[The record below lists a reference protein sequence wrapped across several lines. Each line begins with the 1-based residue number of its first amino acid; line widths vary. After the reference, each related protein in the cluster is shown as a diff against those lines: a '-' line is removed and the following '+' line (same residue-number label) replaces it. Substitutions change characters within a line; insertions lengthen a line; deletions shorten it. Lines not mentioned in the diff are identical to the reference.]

1 VGHGYPGRGSG
12 AIGLRLYAAEP
23 ICGLNR
29 GTWGFM
35 RARRDQRFGRTAVWN
50 GFIVKAAFRFSA
62 LVAAAV
68 TLAAASPAYAVTDI
82 MWWHAMS
89 GELGRQLEKL
99 ATDFNAT
106 QSEYRIVPSYKGNY
120 TETVTAAIFAFRS
133 RGQPAIVQ
141 VNEIATA
148 TMMAA
153 KGATY
158 PVFELM
164 RDEAETFSPK
174 AYLPAVTGYYTDIAG
189 NMLSFPFN
197 ASTPILYYNKDLFRA
212 AGLDPEVAPKTWPE
226 VGEAAKRLRA
236 AGAACGFTT
245 AWPSWVNIENFSAF
259 HNLPIATK
267 ANGLG
272 GLDAVLTFNN
282 PLVVRNI
289 AQLAD
294 WQTTKV
300 FDYSGRATSAEPRFQ
315 RGECGIF
322 IGSSATRADIRANSK
337 FEIGYGMLPYS
348 PDVEGAPQNTIIGGA
363 TLWVLRDRPR
373 EEYKGVAKFF
383 AFLSKP
389 EVQAAW
395 HQNTGYLPITRAA
408 YDLTRAQGFY
418 DRNPGAAI
426 SIEQITLKMPT
437 ENSKGLRLGSFV
449 LIRDVIDDELEQ
461 AFSGKKSAQA
471 ALDSAVERGNRLL
484 RQFER
489 ANPDR

>member
-1 VGHGYPGRGSG
+1 
-12 AIGLRLYAAEP
+12 
-23 ICGLNR
+23 
-29 GTWGFM
+29 
-35 RARRDQRFGRTAVWN
+35 
-50 GFIVKAAFRFSA
+50 VKSTFRCSA
-62 LVAAAV
+62 LLAAAV
-68 TLAAASPAYAVTDI
+68 TLAAASPAHAVTEI
-82 MWWHAMS
+82 AWWHAMS
-89 GELGRQLEKL
+89 GQLGRQLEKL
-99 ATDFNAT
+99 ATDFNAS
-106 QSEYRIVPSYKGNY
+106 QSEFRIVPSYKGNY

-164 RDEAETFSPK
+164 RDEAEGFSPT
-174 AYLPAVTGYYTDIAG
+174 AYLPAITGYYTDIAG

-226 VGEAAKRLRA
+226 VGAAAKRLRA
-236 AGAACGFTT
+236 VGAACGFTT
-245 AWPSWVNIENFSAF
+245 AWPSWIHIENFSAY

-289 AQLAD
+289 AQLAG

-315 RGECGIF
+315 NGECGIF

-337 FEIGYGMLPYS
+337 FEIGYGMLPYW

-373 EEYKGVAKFF
+373 GEYKGVAKFF

-408 YDLTRAQGFY
+408 FDLSRAQGFY

-426 SIEQITLKMPT
+426 SIEQMTLKPPT

-449 LIRDVIDDELEQ
+449 LIRDVIDDELEH

-471 ALDSAVERGNRLL
+471 AMDSAVERGNRLL

-489 ANPDR
+489 SNPDR